1 MVTAVTGTPI
11 LKNIQSTT
19 QCKNQLFT
27 WRLLRLLRILQL
39 HSLRVF
45 SHLWCLAHLSQTRV
59 CFPITAF
66 IDGVHMIWPYPMWN
80 STKPSADS
88 DHRKCLMWECLIR
101 EFKRSFTIRGQCCV
115 LTCAGINQ
123 LIKYLSW
130 VQVALLQEEGS
141 KISLFSHS
149 PTYGIA
155 QVCLRARWWAGDTLR
170 YTCLSPGGSQNPD
183 TRTWFCSWAQLSHPL
198 TVYSFWMF
206 LVKTEDKRDHFS
218 ASYLLWWSASS
229 SRQSSAPVHL
239 ASLWH

>member
-45 SHLWCLAHLSQTRV
+45 SHLWCLAHSSQTRV

-88 DHRKCLMWECLIR
+88 DHRKCLMWACLIR

-155 QVCLRARWWAGDTLR
+155 QVCLCARWWAGDEQVTHSG
-170 YTCLSPGGSQNPD
+170 TH
-183 TRTWFCSWAQLSHPL
+183 TSH
-198 TVYSFWMF
+198 
-206 LVKTEDKRDHFS
+206 LVAVRIQTHVHDS
-218 ASYLLWWSASS
+218 AAELSYLILS
-229 SRQSSAPVHL
+229 QFIL
-239 ASLWH
+239 FGCF